1 MGWLDKIAQNFRYL
15 FIIIMRVLTILAI
28 VSLTY
33 AKPKIH
39 PAVQFAGGRIIGGEE
54 APKRKSFGC

>member
-1 MGWLDKIAQNFRYL
+1 
-15 FIIIMRVLTILAI
+15 MRVLTILSI